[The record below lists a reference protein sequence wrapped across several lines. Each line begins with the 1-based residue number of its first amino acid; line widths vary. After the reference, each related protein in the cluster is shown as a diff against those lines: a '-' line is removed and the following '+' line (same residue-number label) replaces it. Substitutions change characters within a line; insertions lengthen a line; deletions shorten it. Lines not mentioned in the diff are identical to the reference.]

1 MKNHN
6 EHKVLI
12 DTWHRWGSLFIIVVG
27 FLLHYLYDWSGR
39 SNLVAILAPVNES
52 VWEHLKL
59 GTWATVLLILLE
71 YPALRKSTNGYFIA
85 KLASIL
91 TLNLLILTIF

>member
-1 MKNHN
+1 MAP
-6 EHKVLI
+6 L
-12 DTWHRWGSLFIIVVG
+12 GSLFIIVVG

-59 GTWATVLLILLE
+59 GTWATVLLIVLE